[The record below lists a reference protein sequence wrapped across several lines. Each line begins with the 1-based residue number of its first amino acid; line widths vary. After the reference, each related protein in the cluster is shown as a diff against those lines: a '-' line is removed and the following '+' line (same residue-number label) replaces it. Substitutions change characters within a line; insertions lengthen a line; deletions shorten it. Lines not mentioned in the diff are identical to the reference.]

1 MNVENA
7 AEDCASGDRAFCSDL
22 QRNTCIDTWILA
34 AYRTLDVDAFRRR
47 RVQWLCSRALE

>member
-1 MNVENA
+1 MLKAPQRTAGAAIERSAAICNVM
-7 AEDCASGDRAFCSDL
+7 
-22 QRNTCIDTWILA
+22 TCIDTWILA